1 MTLTRKSLAI
11 SVIVFVGTLGFA
23 PTASATIHPL
33 VESFDCANANAF
45 ASHPLGDPAD
55 PPGVT
60 PTSLL
65 AERDG
70 PAQNHSE
77 QSTLRS
83 VNAVADGDFSSPAL
97 FGHKLDGTCGHA
109 GT

>member
-1 MTLTRKSLAI
+1 MTLTRKSLAV

-33 VESFDCANANAF
+33 VESFDCANATAF
-45 ASHPLGDPAD
+45 ANHPLGDPAD

-60 PTSLL
+60 PG
-65 AERDG
+65 E
-70 PAQNHSE
+70 NHSE

-83 VNAVADGDFSSPAL
+83 VIVVTDNFTDFSSPAL
-97 FGHKLDGTCGHA
+97 LGHKLDGKCGHA
-109 GT
+109 GP